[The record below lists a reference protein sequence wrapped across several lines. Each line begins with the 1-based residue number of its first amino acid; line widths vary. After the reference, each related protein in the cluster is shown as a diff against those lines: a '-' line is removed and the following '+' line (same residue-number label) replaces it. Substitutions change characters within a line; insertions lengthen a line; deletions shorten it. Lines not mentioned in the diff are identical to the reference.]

1 MFLEAPCSTS
11 PRVESQR
18 FVNLGLTLNLPFI
31 FITDITQNLGD
42 HYDVCNERSRA
53 CSKDYGIGP
62 IPPAS
67 CVTRQLVGEVE
78 QGASKNI
85 RHTE

>member
-1 MFLEAPCSTS
+1 MIATACTRGTRS
-11 PRVESQR
+11 
-18 FVNLGLTLNLPFI
+18 

-53 CSKDYGIGP
+53 CSKDNGIGP